1 MKRITLASLLALSAV
16 AATTGIAAPAAAR
29 PLTIADVT
37 MLSRVGTPTLSKDG
51 RWLVWAQ
58 RETDLAADRG
68 RYDLWRLDLSVPGAP
83 PVKLAADPALDEN
96 DPQIVGST
104 VYFSADDAIWSV
116 PVTGG
121 TPRRVTDFKGGFG
134 GYKVAPTGDR
144 IA

>member
-1 MKRITLASLLALSAV
+1 MKRIIAATLFATTAALSL
-16 AATTGIAAPAAAR
+16 GIAPAAAR
-29 PLTIADVT
+29 PLTINDVVA
-37 MLSRVGTPTLSKDG
+37 LSRVGAPTMSKDG

-58 RETDLAADRG
+58 READVAADRG
-68 RYDLWRLDLSVPGAP
+68 RYDLWRLDLSRSGAAP
-83 PVKLAADPALDEN
+83 EKLAADAKLDEN

-121 TPRRVTDFKGGFG
+121 TPRRLTSFKGGFN

-144 IA
+144 LVV